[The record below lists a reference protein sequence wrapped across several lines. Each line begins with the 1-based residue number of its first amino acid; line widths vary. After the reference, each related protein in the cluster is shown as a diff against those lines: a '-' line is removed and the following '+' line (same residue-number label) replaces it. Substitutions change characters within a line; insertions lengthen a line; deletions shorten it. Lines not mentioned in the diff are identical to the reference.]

1 MKKFLLSTGSFLL
14 CINVLFA
21 QKYTVQA
28 PDQQTEIT
36 VLVTDRVSYSVI
48 HNNATL
54 ISPSQIGLELE
65 GKGWSPALKVKKA
78 NLRSSDEEVFP
89 IVRQKNKVIS
99 DHYNELVVDF
109 KNKLSLVFRAYNNGV
124 AYRWEYHGKGPL
136 KVVNELLRF
145 TFNADD
151 SVYYPQETG
160 FYSHNERLYQKYSVA
175 GIDSQKLAS
184 LPALVDHEGTKV
196 LITEADLYDY
206 PGLWLIGNGKN
217 ALKGIF
223 PAHPSQEKETSDR
236 DRIVVERDHFLAET
250 MAPRSLPWRVLMI
263 ADKDADL
270 ISNQLVYL
278 LSRATKED
286 FSWVKPGKV
295 AWDWWNANNI
305 YNVDFRAG
313 INTDTYKYYIDFAA
327 SNGLDYIILDEGWS
341 DIRDLLKVVPTIN
354 LDELSAYAKQKNVGI
369 ILWMTWLALDKQL
382 DQALDQFVQWGVRGI
397 KVDFMQRDDQ
407 LMVNFYERV
416 AKAAAKRKLL
426 VDFHGAYKPTGMERL
441 YPNVI
446 SLEGV
451 DGLDQS
457 KWDNT
462 KSIGPDHNLMLPFI
476 RMCAGPM
483 DYTPGAMQNAQ
494 KSDWHPVFN
503 NPSSL
508 GTRCHQLA
516 MYVIYESPLQ
526 MLADNPTHY
535 MREPECLDFL
545 SKVPTV
551 WDQTL
556 PLDGKTGHY
565 VVVARK
571 AANGD
576 WYIGAMTDWSPRE
589 ISISLSFL
597 ENGNYSMDL
606 WQDGINA
613 DRNANDFKKSHE
625 TVDRS
630 RSLTVH
636 LAPGGGWVARLVKN

>member
-14 CINVLFA
+14 CINALFA
-21 QKYTVQA
+21 QKYTVLA

-305 YNVDFRAG
+305 YDVDFRAG

-354 LDELSAYAKQKNVGI
+354 MDELSAYAKQKNVGI

-446 SLEGV
+446 SREGV
-451 DGLDQS
+451 YGLEQS

-476 RMCAGPM
+476 RMSAGPM

-571 AANGD
+571 AANGE
-576 WYIGAMTDWSPRE
+576 WYIGAMTDWSARE
-589 ISISLSFL
+589 INISLSFL

-613 DRNANDFKKSHE
+613 DRNANDYKKSQE

-630 RSLTVH
+630 RSLSIH